1 MSNSIIG
8 IGNAIID
15 VFVHVDDAFL
25 IKNKL
30 TKGSMKL
37 FEKNEFE
44 ELKKNIKV
52 EKIIAGGSVANSMAG
67 ISFLSGK
74 SSFIGKIG
82 LDDFG
87 LLYKKNLQEAK
98 VDFLYSEKKES
109 LSTGASIILITPDSE
124 RTMCTYLGI
133 SSQLS
138 FEDINENNFLNKRL
152 IFLEGY
158 LWDKGPSEK
167 MFKKIIAIA
176 KKNKIETAMSLSD
189 VFCVNRHKNDFFKL
203 FINDLDILIGNE
215 NEIIELTSSK
225 NLLDSINKLKN
236 FNKLVVITR
245 SEKGSVAI
253 KNQNIIDC
261 ESLRVDKVLDLT
273 GAGDLFAAG
282 FLKEYL
288 DKSDI
293 KKCLYSGSNL
303 ASKIIQKI
311 GARLN

>member
-1 MSNSIIG
+1 
-8 IGNAIID
+8 
-15 VFVHVDDAFL
+15 
-25 IKNKL
+25 
-30 TKGSMKL
+30 MKL
-37 FEKNEFE
+37 YKKNEFD

-52 EKIIAGGSVANSMAG
+52 EKIVAGGSVANSMAG
-67 ISFLSGK
+67 ISFLNGN
-74 SSFIGKIG
+74 SSFVGKIS
-82 LDDFG
+82 LDNFG

-138 FEDINENNFLNKRL
+138 LDDINENNFLNKKL

-167 MFKKIIAIA
+167 MFKKIMSIA
-176 KKNKIETAMSLSD
+176 KRNKIEIAMSLSD
-189 VFCVNRHKNDFFKL
+189 VFCVNRHKNDFFNL

-215 NEIIELTSSK
+215 NEIIELTTSK

-236 FNKLVVITR
+236 FSKLIIVTR
-245 SEKGSVAI
+245 GEKGSVAVQ
-253 KNQNIIDC
+253 NQNVIDC
-261 ESLRVDKVLDLT
+261 ESIRVDKVLDLT

-293 KKCLYSGSNL
+293 KKCLSSGSNL